1 MTIKKIIYWIATLG
15 VCGIFLFSAAM
26 YFTEYDMV
34 KGFFEML
41 NHPSYLVYPL
51 ATLKIIGVSMILWRK
66 SNWLTEW
73 AYAGFFFNAVLAS
86 AAHYNAGHDIGLSYV
101 VIPLILISYFLGK
114 TVRQE
119 FKKISDV
126 SENKYE

>member
-26 YFTEYDMV
+26 YFTKYDMV
-34 KGFFEML
+34 TGFFEML

>member
-26 YFTEYDMV
+26 YFTKYDMV

-51 ATLKIIGVSMILWRK
+51 ATLKIIGVIMILWRK

-119 FKKISDV
+119 FANEKG
-126 SENKYE
+126 N

>member
-1 MTIKKIIYWIATLG
+1 MKQMSIKKIIYWIATLG

-26 YFTEYDMV
+26 YFTKYDMV
-34 KGFFEML
+34 KSFFEAL
-41 NHPSYLVYPL
+41 NHPTYIVYPL
-51 ATLKIIGVSMILWRK
+51 ATLKVFGVIIILLRK

-86 AAHYNAGHDIGLSYV
+86 AAHCNAGHEIGLSFV

-114 TVRQE
+114 SARPIKV
-119 FKKISDV
+119 
-126 SENKYE
+126 NN

>member
-26 YFTEYDMV
+26 YFTKYDMV

-51 ATLKIIGVSMILWRK
+51 ATLKIIGVIMILWRK